1 VAVIAEA
8 IVGPG
13 PQVGAEDQEAAV
25 QRPRIRIAWAMVFT
39 AIAALD
45 LAAIRAVLDRGWG
58 PESNLLAVGALP
70 MANVLAFGLLVGG
83 LHRGSRPFLVGFE
96 VIGTLALAFYITAI
110 LSPPYRESVP
120 QMIVIGY
127 LWLAWDLWPTGAART
142 IPRVLIA
149 YSALSLW
156 VTWPQLALAVAG
168 GFFTR
173 LPAPLRGKP
182 SPGGRGGD

>member
-1 VAVIAEA
+1 M
-8 IVGPG
+8 
-13 PQVGAEDQEAAV
+13 
-25 QRPRIRIAWAMVFT
+25 QRPRIRIAWAMVLT
-39 AIAALD
+39 AIAALN
-45 LAAIRAVLDRGWG
+45 LGAMRAVSDHRGPVG
-58 PESNLLAVGALP
+58 GMLAIGALP
-70 MANVLAFGLLVGG
+70 MANVLAFGLLVGC

-156 VTWPQLALAVAG
+156 VTWPQLALAMVG
-168 GFFTR
+168 GSFTR
-173 LPAPLRGKP
+173 LPASLRVRP
-182 SPGGRGGD
+182 SPIGPAGDHDPIVGGPGDPEMKWTGRAG